1 MTTAIGYCRV
11 STDQQG
17 ESGAGLQAQKRAIH
31 LEVERR
37 GWAFQTMYADIASGK
52 SLRRRSD
59 LATALEVMADGEADL
74 LVVAKLDRLSRSL
87 LDFAD
92 LMARAQR
99 EGWGI
104 VALDIGVDTSTINGE
119 LVASIIMALA
129 QWERRI
135 IGQRTKDALGVVKDR
150 GVVLGRPVMMDPATV
165 TLMRL
170 LRSNGRSYGAIAKML
185 NNEGVPTAQGGAKW
199 YASTVRA
206 ALMRSH
212 AA

>member
-1 MTTAIGYCRV
+1 MTSAIGYCRV

-52 SLRRRSD
+52 SIRRRSD

-170 LRSNGRSYGAIAKML
+170 LRSNGRSYGAVAKML

-212 AA
+212 VA